1 MPSCV
6 SRCACIV
13 ALLALLIAPT
23 VARATESSGGV
34 APPSPSTPTGGGSST
49 PTGGVSPNQPEKPA
63 EKPKKKKKKK
73 KKKPR
78 KPPVQQAPDGP
89 GAADIPSAYLSL
101 YKAAAAKE
109 GFSWRILAAIGK
121 NESDHGRSTLPG
133 ITGGVNLAGC
143 CGGPMQMCIRD
154 SCGQTWQAYAVDG
167 NGDGVKSVYDPAD
180 AIYAAASLVG
190 DLANIFGTNH
200 PGLLMAAYNAGPGNV
215 LRYDGVP
222 PFAETQAYVKR
233 GLAYMGDLK

>member
-1 MPSCV
+1 MPSAV
-6 SRCACIV
+6 ARCACIV
-13 ALLALLIAPT
+13 LLIAALLAPA
-23 VARATESSGGV
+23 AAATTSTGGV

-49 PTGGVSPNQPEKPA
+49 PTGGVSPDQPQKPA

-73 KKKPR
+73 KKPR
-78 KPPVQQAPDGP
+78 RSPSQPADGP
-89 GAADIPSAYLSL
+89 GNADIPPAYLSL
-101 YKAAAAKE
+101 YKAAAAPE

-143 CGGPMQMCIRD
+143 CGGPMQMCIKD
-154 SCGQTWQAYAVDG
+154 SCGKTWQAYAVDG
-167 NGDGVKSVYDPAD
+167 NGDGVESVYDPAD

-190 DLANIFGTNH
+190 DLKNIFGANH

-215 LRYDGVP
+215 LHYDGVP
-222 PFAETQAYVKR
+222 PFAETKAYVKR
-233 GLAYMGDLK
+233 GLAYMGTLK